1 MQGQCEP
8 SAIELARIA
17 EAMPVLA
24 DGTCFRRQRY
34 GDFGTPTIA
43 MIWHSIYHKFGIS
56 PKNIKKSS
64 KIAVKNNPKS

>member
-1 MQGQCEP
+1 MLQGQCEP

-34 GDFGTPTIA
+34 GENCTSTIA
-43 MIWHSIYHKFGIS
+43 MIWHSIYQTFGIS
-56 PKNIKKSS
+56 P
-64 KIAVKNNPKS
+64 